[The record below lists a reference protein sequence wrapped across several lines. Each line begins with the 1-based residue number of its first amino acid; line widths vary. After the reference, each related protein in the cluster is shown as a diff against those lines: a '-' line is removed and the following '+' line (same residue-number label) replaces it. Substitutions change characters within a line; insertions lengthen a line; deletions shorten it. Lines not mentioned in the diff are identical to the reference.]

1 MTDKYNWAEDP
12 RPVCIIPDGGF
23 SSLSQIGDCKFPQDY
38 SGPLISFSS
47 EIVDKHGHPLDG
59 DNDPHGKNGC
69 DHRDTKEWKAEHRHK
84 KIEKKE
90 IKEVKTEQLTATVE
104 VPTRP
109 IDVPKP
115 PQKADG
121 LASLPILT
129 GAIAGAVSSA
139 AGPVAGKFLKTLFNK
154 LFKNNKFNA
163 KEDKKEQPTDC
174 KTSQMNTFARFRTLE
189 AKVSALEG
197 KEGSGNIKVG
207 SNSLEEIIE
216 RLENL
221 EKGRKKSKEK
231 I

>member
-12 RPVCIIPDGGF
+12 RPVCVIPDVGF
-23 SSLSQIGDCKFPQDY
+23 SSLSQIGDCKIPQDY
-38 SGPLISFSS
+38 SGPLISFSQ
-47 EIVDKHGHPLDG
+47 EVIDKYGHPLDG

-90 IKEVKTEQLTATVE
+90 VKVEQLTATVE
-104 VPTRP
+104 VLPHP
-109 IDVPKP
+109 VDVPKP

-139 AGPVAGKFLKTLFNK
+139 AGPMAIKFLKSFLTK
-154 LFKNNKFNA
+154 LLKNNKFSAN
-163 KEDKKEQPTDC
+163 EEKKEEPTDC
-174 KTSQMNTFARFRTLE
+174 KTSQLNTFARFRTLE
-189 AKVSALEG
+189 AKVAALENKG
-197 KEGSGNIKVG
+197 DAASVKLDN
-207 SNSLEEIIE
+207 NSLEEIIE

-221 EKGRKKSKEK
+221 EKRRRKSKE
-231 I
+231 IT